1 MSRKKHK
8 NDLRTFIHFLFECI
22 KHEIQTIMKDGGVV
36 MFFIIVPIAYPIL
49 YSWMYNN
56 EGVKEVPTVF
66 VDQSHSFLSRTFI
79 RNCDATDGIKVVKV
93 VSSLS
98 DAQELQR
105 QQECHA
111 IVLLP
116 ENFAQQINRG
126 EQGTVL
132 FYADLSGM
140 FYYKGVYSALTD
152 VSLEIGK
159 EIKISRMK
167 TYTNKDES
175 IASSPLEYESV
186 SLFNPQNGYGT
197 FILPAVLI
205 LIIQQTMILGVGML
219 SGTRYERRLYTG
231 RIITKRTV
239 IGGFANT
246 LGRSFSYFFIYIA
259 TTAYTL
265 LLIPH
270 IFKLVQLADSSTLIP
285 FLLPYLLS
293 VTFFSMLISRFVKER
308 ESIIL
313 LMVFTSMPFLL
324 LSGISWPTNA
334 LPGFWKVILWCIPST
349 FGINGFVKINS
360 LGANLNDIRPELIAL
375 WTQVVVYF
383 IINIAIQLFMPRKT
397 TKK

>member
-93 VSSLS
+93 VSSLN

-159 EIKISRMK
+159 DIKISRMK
-167 TYTNKDES
+167 TYTDKDES

-219 SGTRYERRLYTG
+219 SGTRHERRVYTG

-334 LPGFWKVILWCIPST
+334 LPGFWKVISWCIPST
-349 FGINGFVKINS
+349 SGINGFVKINS

-375 WTQVVVYF
+375 WAQVVVYF
-383 IINIAIQLFMPRKT
+383 IINIAIQLFIPRKT

>member
-8 NDLRTFIHFLFECI
+8 SDLRTFIHFLFECI
-22 KHEIQTIMKDGGVV
+22 KHEIRTIMKDGGVV

-93 VSSLS
+93 VSSLN

-159 EIKISRMK
+159 DIKISRMK
-167 TYTNKDES
+167 TYTDKDES

-334 LPGFWKVILWCIPST
+334 LPGFWKVISWCIPST
-349 FGINGFVKINS
+349 SGINGFVKINS

-375 WTQVVVYF
+375 WSQVVVYF

>member
-8 NDLRTFIHFLFECI
+8 SDLRTFIHFLFECI
-22 KHEIQTIMKDGGVV
+22 KHEIRTIMKDGGVV

-56 EGVKEVPTVF
+56 EGVKEVSTVF

-79 RNCDATDGIKVVKV
+79 RNCDATDGIKVAKV
-93 VSSLS
+93 VSSLN

-116 ENFAQQINRG
+116 ESFAQQINRG

-159 EIKISRMK
+159 DIKIARMK
-167 TYTNKDES
+167 TYTDKDES

-219 SGTRYERRLYTG
+219 SGTRHERRVYTG

-334 LPGFWKVILWCIPST
+334 LPGFWKVISWCIPST
-349 FGINGFVKINS
+349 SGINGFVKINS

-375 WTQVVVYF
+375 WSQVVVYF

>member
-8 NDLRTFIHFLFECI
+8 SDLRTFIHFLFECI

-56 EGVKEVPTVF
+56 EGMKEVPTVF

-93 VSSLS
+93 VSSLN

-159 EIKISRMK
+159 DIKIARMK
-167 TYTNKDES
+167 AYTDKDES

-219 SGTRYERRLYTG
+219 SGTRHERRVYTG

-334 LPGFWKVILWCIPST
+334 LPGFWKVISWCIPST

>member
-1 MSRKKHK
+1 MNRKKHK

-36 MFFIIVPIAYPIL
+36 MFFIIVPVAYPIL

-219 SGTRYERRLYTG
+219 SGTRHERRVYTG

-334 LPGFWKVILWCIPST
+334 LPGFWKVISWCIPST
-349 FGINGFVKINS
+349 SGINGFVKINS

-375 WTQVVVYF
+375 WSQVVVYF

>member
-8 NDLRTFIHFLFECI
+8 SDLRTFIHFLFECI
-22 KHEIQTIMKDGGVV
+22 KHEIRTIMKDGGVV

-79 RNCDATDGIKVVKV
+79 RNCDATDGIKVVKI
-93 VSSLS
+93 VSSLN

-159 EIKISRMK
+159 DIKISRMK
-167 TYTNKDES
+167 TYTDKDES

-219 SGTRYERRLYTG
+219 SGTRHERRVYTG

-334 LPGFWKVILWCIPST
+334 LPGFWKVISWCIPST
-349 FGINGFVKINS
+349 SGINGFVKINS

-375 WTQVVVYF
+375 WSQVVVYF

>member
-22 KHEIQTIMKDGGVV
+22 KHEIRTIMKDGGVV

-93 VSSLS
+93 VSSLN

-159 EIKISRMK
+159 DIKISRMK
-167 TYTNKDES
+167 TYTDKDES

-219 SGTRYERRLYTG
+219 SGTRHERRVYTG

-334 LPGFWKVILWCIPST
+334 LPGFWKVISWCIPST
-349 FGINGFVKINS
+349 SGINGFVKINS

-375 WTQVVVYF
+375 WSQVVVYF

>member
-22 KHEIQTIMKDGGVV
+22 KHEIRTIMKDGGVV

-93 VSSLS
+93 VSSLN
-98 DAQELQR
+98 DAKELQR

-159 EIKISRMK
+159 DIKISRMK
-167 TYTNKDES
+167 TYTDKDES

-219 SGTRYERRLYTG
+219 SGTRHERRVYTG

-334 LPGFWKVILWCIPST
+334 LPGFWKVISWCIPST
-349 FGINGFVKINS
+349 SGINGFVKINS

-375 WTQVVVYF
+375 WSQVVVYF

>member
-8 NDLRTFIHFLFECI
+8 SDLRTFIHFLFECI
-22 KHEIQTIMKDGGVV
+22 KHEIRTIMKDGGVV

-334 LPGFWKVILWCIPST
+334 LPGFWKVISWCIPST
-349 FGINGFVKINS
+349 SGINGFVKINS

-375 WTQVVVYF
+375 WSQVVVYF

>member
-8 NDLRTFIHFLFECI
+8 SDLRTFIHFLFECI
-22 KHEIQTIMKDGGVV
+22 KHEIRTIMKDGGVV

-79 RNCDATDGIKVVKV
+79 RNCDATDGIKVAKV
-93 VSSLS
+93 VSSLN

-116 ENFAQQINRG
+116 ESFAQQINRG

-159 EIKISRMK
+159 DIKISRMK
-167 TYTNKDES
+167 TYTDKDES
-175 IASSPLEYESV
+175 IASSPLEYVSV

-205 LIIQQTMILGVGML
+205 LIIQQTLILGVGML
-219 SGTRYERRLYTG
+219 SGTRHERRVYTG
-231 RIITKRTV
+231 RIITQRTI

-334 LPGFWKVILWCIPST
+334 LPGFWKVISWCIPST
-349 FGINGFVKINS
+349 SGINGFVKINS

-375 WTQVVVYF
+375 WSQVVVYF

>member
-1 MSRKKHK
+1 
-8 NDLRTFIHFLFECI
+8 
-22 KHEIQTIMKDGGVV
+22 
-36 MFFIIVPIAYPIL
+36 
-49 YSWMYNN
+49 MYNN

-93 VSSLS
+93 VSSLN

-159 EIKISRMK
+159 DIKISRMK
-167 TYTNKDES
+167 TYTDKDES

-219 SGTRYERRLYTG
+219 SGTRHERRVYTG

-334 LPGFWKVILWCIPST
+334 LPGFWKVISWCIPST
-349 FGINGFVKINS
+349 SGINGFVKINS

-375 WTQVVVYF
+375 WSQVVVYF

>member
-8 NDLRTFIHFLFECI
+8 SDLRTFIHFLFECI
-22 KHEIQTIMKDGGVV
+22 KHEIRTIMKDGGVV

-93 VSSLS
+93 VSSLN

-159 EIKISRMK
+159 DIKISRMK
-167 TYTNKDES
+167 TYTDKDES

-219 SGTRYERRLYTG
+219 SGTRHERRVYTG

-334 LPGFWKVILWCIPST
+334 LPGFWKVISWCIPST
-349 FGINGFVKINS
+349 SGINGFVKINS

>member
-56 EGVKEVPTVF
+56 EGMKEVPTVF

-93 VSSLS
+93 VSSLN

-159 EIKISRMK
+159 DIKVSRMK
-167 TYTNKDES
+167 TYTDKDES

-219 SGTRYERRLYTG
+219 SGTRHERRVYTG

-334 LPGFWKVILWCIPST
+334 LPVFGKVVSWCIPST

-360 LGANLNDIRPELIAL
+360 LGANLNDIHLELIAL

-383 IINIAIQLFMPRKT
+383 IINIYIQLFIPRKS